1 VAITCPACGAV
12 NDDDTEVCFG
22 CRTLLGALTRG
33 TVVGGR
39 YELVAV
45 LGRGGMG
52 TVYRATDR
60 VLGEQVALKVLRS
73 EVAGTPEMARRFRD
87 EILLARRITHPGV
100 CRIHD
105 YGEDG
110 ALRFISMAIAA

>member
-1 VAITCPACGAV
+1 MAISCAACGAE
-12 NDDDTEVCFG
+12 NDDDAAVCFG

-73 EVAGTPEMARRFRD
+73 EVAGTPEMARRFQD
-87 EILLARRITHPGV
+87 EIRLAL
-100 CRIHD
+100 D
-105 YGEDG
+105 M
-110 ALRFISMAIAA
+110 LRFNSAKVRGTVLTGVDAERPA